1 MTDSTEGAS
10 GADTTMTTTQQ
21 HDPALTPSMDVLGQL
36 PVGVMLMDADGAVI
50 HRNDALQAMWGDL
63 VHRPAEAPFPSDA
76 YGPDGVP
83 MDADDW
89 PIRRS
94 LATGD
99 ELRDISIE
107 LDRPDDA
114 PVSIVAESRPLVDP
128 RGRRVGAVMVVRDV
142 SREHDQAMLRQAFAG
157 ILSHE
162 LRTPVTSIY
171 SGIELL
177 RAHRLSEPVTRDVLN
192 DVAVEAE
199 TLHRLIEDLLVMVRL
214 ERGVS
219 MALPEPILVHRIVGL
234 ALADEARRWPDR
246 TFVADIPADLPTA
259 QGDEGLLR
267 QVLRNLLSNAAK
279 YGPRSGTVRITA
291 AAVPDGLTVTVSDEG
306 PGIDDDQRD
315 RVFELFDRAGTST
328 RIQGSGIG
336 LFVAR
341 ALMEAMDGTI
351 AIGRPARGA
360 EFTLHLPRYPERV
373 AVRSA
378 SADTSAAPAA
388 ARPLRPVGP
397 GQGQARAKG
406 RRGSD
411 RRPTASLLPDP
422 RRPGAYDGAHATTVD
437 PRAPGA
443 RGDVPGD
450 GRAGSLYPGLV
461 GRTGCRCHGRRQ
473 RLHGHH
479 LHPARRS
486 VGPRRHLSHR
496 SGCARPRPGARP
508 RCAAGSAGHLRG
520 RLQRDQPGARPGTRA
535 AAGDRRQQL
544 RLECGAA
551 AGRDGSAVDARRRR
565 LPFLAD
571 EGGALVDR
579 LGLGLD
585 RRRSAAR
592 RRAGSRC
599 PGTS

>member
-1 MTDSTEGAS
+1 MTDRTEGAR
-10 GADTTMTTTQQ
+10 GPETTMTTTQ
-21 HDPALTPSMDVLGQL
+21 HHEPALTPPMDVLGQL
-36 PVGVMLMDADGAVI
+36 PVGVMLMDADGAVV

-63 VHRPAEAPFPSDA
+63 VHRPAEAPFPADA

-83 MDADDW
+83 MGPDDW

-107 LDRPDDA
+107 LDRPDADG

-142 SREHDQAMLRQAFAG
+142 SREHDQAMLRQAFVG

-219 MALPEPILVHRIVGL
+219 MALPEPVLVHRIVGL
-234 ALADEARRWPDR
+234 ALTDEARRWPDR

-259 QGDEGLLR
+259 RGDEGLLR
-267 QVLRNLLSNAAK
+267 QVLRNLLSTAAK
-279 YGPRSGTVRITA
+279 YGPRSGVVRIAA
-291 AAVPDGLTVTVSDEG
+291 AAVPDGVTVTVSDEG

-315 RVFELFDRAGTST
+315 HVFDLFDRAGTST
-328 RIQGSGIG
+328 RIQGSGIA

-351 AIGRPARGA
+351 SIGRPVRGA
-360 EFTLHLPRYPERV
+360 EFTLHLPRYPERG
-373 AVRSA
+373 AIGSG
-378 SADTSAAPAA
+378 SAAAG
-388 ARPLRPVGP
+388 RPLRPVGP
-397 GQGQARAKG
+397 GRGPARAKG

-411 RRPTASLLPDP
+411 RNPS
-422 RRPGAYDGAHATTVD
+422 GV
-437 PRAPGA
+437 AP
-443 RGDVPGD
+443 
-450 GRAGSLYPGLV
+450 S
-461 GRTGCRCHGRRQ
+461 
-473 RLHGHH
+473 
-479 LHPARRS
+479 
-486 VGPRRHLSHR
+486 
-496 SGCARPRPGARP
+496 
-508 RCAAGSAGHLRG
+508 
-520 RLQRDQPGARPGTRA
+520 
-535 AAGDRRQQL
+535 
-544 RLECGAA
+544 
-551 AGRDGSAVDARRRR
+551 
-565 LPFLAD
+565 
-571 EGGALVDR
+571 
-579 LGLGLD
+579 
-585 RRRSAAR
+585 
-592 RRAGSRC
+592 
-599 PGTS
+599 

>member
-36 PVGVMLMDADGAVI
+36 PVGVMLMDADGAVV

-315 RVFELFDRAGTST
+315 RVFELFDRAGTSA
-328 RIQGSGIG
+328 RIPGLRHRTVRRPCADGS
-336 LFVAR
+336 
-341 ALMEAMDGTI
+341 DGRDHRH
-351 AIGRPARGA
+351 RPAGQGRGV
-360 EFTLHLPRYPERV
+360 HPP
-373 AVRSA
+373 
-378 SADTSAAPAA
+378 PAA
-388 ARPLRPVGP
+388 L
-397 GQGQARAKG
+397 
-406 RRGSD
+406 
-411 RRPTASLLPDP
+411 
-422 RRPGAYDGAHATTVD
+422 
-437 PRAPGA
+437 PGA
-443 RGDVPGD
+443 RGRQIGECRHQCGSRSRSTAPPGRS
-450 GRAGSLYPGLV
+450 RAG
-461 GRTGCRCHGRRQ
+461 TGEGPPRIGSPPERR
-473 RLHGHH
+473 RSFLIRAA
-479 LHPARRS
+479 PARTMARMRRPS
-486 VGPRRHLSHR
+486 THVLRVLAATCLAMAALGACIPASSDGPGAGVMAVDNVSTDTIYIRLDGASDLGVIYRID
-496 SGCARPRPGARP
+496 PGAR
-508 RCAAGSAGHLRG
+508 G
-520 RLQRDQPGARPGTRA
+520 RVQALVPDARPARLVIYAEDCSEISQEPDPALG
-535 AAGDRRQQL
+535 QL
-544 RLECGAA
+544 QVTGA
-551 AGRDGSAVDARRRR
+551 SSYVS
-565 LPFLAD
+565 
-571 EGGALVDR
+571 
-579 LGLGLD
+579 
-585 RRRSAAR
+585 SAAQLPDVMDR
-592 RRAGSRC
+592 PLMPVDDACRS
-599 PGTS
+599 